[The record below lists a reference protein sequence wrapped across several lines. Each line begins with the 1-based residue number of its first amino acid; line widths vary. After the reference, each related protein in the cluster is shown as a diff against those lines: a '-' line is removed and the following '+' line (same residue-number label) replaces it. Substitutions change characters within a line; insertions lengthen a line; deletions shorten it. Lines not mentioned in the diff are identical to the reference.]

1 MNILVHRPKCMEN
14 RFLEPIVQVTRME
27 RLTEALVEALESDGR
42 DRFVFDARQPG
53 FAIRGHPSGPKIFTA
68 QGYVNGRK
76 RRVTVGYHPQ
86 VSVARAREL
95 ALQALADM
103 QRGNDP
109 IVERKT
115 RASAAKASAMT
126 VAQLADK

>member
-1 MNILVHRPKCMEN
+1 MET
-14 RFLEPIVQVTRME
+14 RFLEPIRGTRVE
-27 RLTEALVEALESDGR
+27 RLTQAYVEALERDGR

-53 FAIRGHPSGPKIFTA
+53 FAIRVTPTGTKIFTV

-76 RRVTVGYHPQ
+76 RRVTVGYHPE

-109 IVERKT
+109 LVERKA
-115 RASAAKASAMT
+115 RANAAKASAMT
-126 VAQLADK
+126 VAQLAD